1 MEPDPAVKHRVE
13 LPGEMILMREENRR
27 VWEALVNERKKV
39 ERMVGV
45 VKTLW
50 DVVGKG
56 FPGSGKCVF
65 ESYELGL
72 IVMNC

>member
-1 MEPDPAVKHRVE
+1 
-13 LPGEMILMREENRR
+13 MREENRR

-45 VKTLW
+45 MKTLW

-56 FPGSGKCVF
+56 FPGRGRCF
-65 ESYELGL
+65 PESYGLARADCYELSSSPFPTRLVGT
-72 IVMNC
+72 N